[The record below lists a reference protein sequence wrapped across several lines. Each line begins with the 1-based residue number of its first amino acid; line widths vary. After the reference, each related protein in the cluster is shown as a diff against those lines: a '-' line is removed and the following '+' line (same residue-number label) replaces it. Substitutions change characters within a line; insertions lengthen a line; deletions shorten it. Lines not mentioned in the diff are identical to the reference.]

1 MKHLMI
7 LMPLIA
13 GIFWGSVAIFVRKLT
28 AFGMDNWT
36 LLFTRVA
43 VAAIIMFVF
52 LLMKDRSLL
61 RIRLRDLWLFA
72 GSGIIAMMGLNYCY
86 TESINALSV
95 SLAAV
100 LLSLS
105 PVFVMIFA
113 AILFRERITRLKIIC
128 TFFAIAGCFLVSGIL
143 EAGAMSWSVYG
154 IVIGVLSAVFYAL
167 YSIFSKI
174 AMQKEYHVFTITF
187 YSILLMAIVLLPLTD
202 WHETAFYVS
211 AAPVA
216 NVLFMITHSLC
227 AIILPYVLFTW
238 SLHYVDAGKAAI
250 LAAGGE
256 PSAAMLFGIIFFH
269 EIPSIL
275 GIIGLI
281 ITIIAISIL
290 CRPEQPKM
298 EVSSDEILL

>member
-1 MKHLMI
+1 MKRLMTLI
-7 LMPLIA
+7 PLVA
-13 GIFWGSVAIFVRKLT
+13 GIFWGSVAIFVRILT

-36 LLFTRVA
+36 ILFTRAA
-43 VAAIIMFVF
+43 VASVIMAVF
-52 LLMKDRSLL
+52 LLIKDRSFLKI
-61 RIRLRDLWLFA
+61 RIRDLWLFA
-72 GSGIIAMMGLNYCY
+72 CSGIIAMLGLNYCY

-113 AILFRERITRLKIIC
+113 AILFHERITRRKIIC
-128 TFFAIAGCFLVSGIL
+128 TFFAMAGCFLVSGIL
-143 EAGAMSWSVYG
+143 EAGEMRWSVYG
-154 IVIGVLSAVFYAL
+154 ILIGVFSAVFYAL
-167 YSIFSKI
+167 YSIFSKV
-174 AMQKEYHVFTITF
+174 AMQKGYHVFTITF
-187 YSILLMAIVLLPLTD
+187 YSTLIMAIVLLPLTD
-202 WHETAFYVS
+202 WDMTAAYVTS
-211 AAPVA
+211 APLK
-216 NVLFMITHSLC
+216 NILFMITHALC

-256 PSAAMLFGIIFFH
+256 PSAAMLFGIIFFN

-275 GIIGLI
+275 GIVGLI

-290 CRPEQPKM
+290 CKPEPTKEENQ
-298 EVSSDEILL
+298 

>member
-1 MKHLMI
+1 MKRLMMLI
-7 LMPLIA
+7 PLIA
-13 GIFWGSVAIFVRKLT
+13 GIFWGSVPVFVRILT
-28 AFGMDNWT
+28 AFGMDDWT
-36 LLFTRVA
+36 ILFTRVA
-43 VAAIIMFVF
+43 AATIIMGLF
-52 LLMKDRSLL
+52 LLVKDRSLL
-61 RIRLRDLWLFA
+61 KIHIRDLWLFA
-72 GSGIIAMMGLNYCY
+72 GSGIIAMLGLNYCY

-113 AILFRERITRLKIIC
+113 AILFHERITRLKIIC
-128 TFFAIAGCFLVSGIL
+128 TFFAMAGCFLVSGIL
-143 EAGAMSWSVYG
+143 EAGAMKWSVYG
-154 IVIGVLSAVFYAL
+154 IIIGIMSAVFYAL

-174 AMQKEYHVFTITF
+174 AMQKGYNVFTITF
-187 YSILLMAIVLLPLTD
+187 YSMLVMTVVLLPLTD
-202 WHETAFYVS
+202 WDMTAVYVS
-211 AAPVA
+211 AAPVK
-216 NVLFMITHSLC
+216 NSLFMIVHALC

-256 PSAAMLFGIIFFH
+256 PSAAMLVGIIFFN

-290 CRPEQPKM
+290 CKPEPNR
-298 EVSSDEILL
+298 EESL

>member
-1 MKHLMI
+1 MKRLLI
-7 LMPLIA
+7 LIPLIA
-13 GIFWGSVAIFVRKLT
+13 GIFWGSVPIFVRILT
-28 AFGMDNWT
+28 AFGMDDWT
-36 LLFTRVA
+36 ILFTRVA
-43 VAAIIMFVF
+43 VATIIMAVF
-52 LLMKDRSLL
+52 LLIKDRSLL
-61 RIRLRDLWLFA
+61 KIRIRDLWLFA
-72 GSGIIAMMGLNYCY
+72 GSGIIAMLGLNYCY

-113 AILFRERITRLKIIC
+113 AILFHERITRLKIIC
-128 TFFAIAGCFLVSGIL
+128 TFFAMAGCFLVSGIM
-143 EAGAMSWSVYG
+143 EEGAMQWSVYG
-154 IVIGVLSAVFYAL
+154 IIIGVLSAVFYAL

-174 AMQKEYHVFTITF
+174 AMQRQYNVFTITF
-187 YSILLMAIVLLPLTD
+187 YSMLIMAIVLLPLTD
-202 WHETAFYVS
+202 WDITATYVA
-211 AAPVA
+211 AAPVK
-216 NVLFMITHSLC
+216 NTLFMIAHALC
-227 AIILPYVLFTW
+227 CIILPYVLFTW

-256 PSAAMLFGIIFFH
+256 PSAAMVFGIIFFN

-290 CRPEQPKM
+290 CKPESKQ
-298 EVSSDEILL
+298 EETI